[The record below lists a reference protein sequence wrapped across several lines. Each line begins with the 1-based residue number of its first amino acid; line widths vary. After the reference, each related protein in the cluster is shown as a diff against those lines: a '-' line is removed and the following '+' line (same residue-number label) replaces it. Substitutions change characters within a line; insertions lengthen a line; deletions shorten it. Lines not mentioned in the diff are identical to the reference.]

1 MSHIQQRLKQ
11 IFAKAKW
18 SPEDRA
24 WLQEYLNTTD
34 TTDLMRLL
42 GDEFTRNVDKENA
55 QQTERA
61 KQLLQLIHNRVR
73 PASPKVMQLRRWKT
87 AVAAAAIL
95 LIVSATYFLY
105 DTARIK
111 YNRQEKARTQQ
122 VYDVNPGGNKAKLI
136 LSDGSEVLLDSA
148 QDGLVSRQGN
158 TAVLKLQDGQLAY
171 NTNGGAN
178 ELLYN
183 TVSTPKGGQ
192 YQMTLSDGS
201 KVWMNAAS
209 SIRFP
214 VAFSE
219 NERRVELTGEAYFE
233 IAKDA
238 KKPFRINVAG
248 KQEVEVLGT
257 HFNINAYYD
266 ESEILTT
273 LLEGKVKVTG
283 PGKTLTLAPGQ
294 QARLELNGNTTV
306 ISHVDLGEVVAWKG
320 GYFHF
325 ERADLKTILRQFSRW
340 YDVEVVYE
348 GEIMSRHFFAIINR
362 NSTLSEV
369 LKALQ
374 ANGVKFRI
382 EGRKLIVQND

>member
-1 MSHIQQRLKQ
+1 
-11 IFAKAKW
+11 
-18 SPEDRA
+18 
-24 WLQEYLNTTD
+24 
-34 TTDLMRLL
+34 MRLL